1 MTGGVRLRP
10 LTVVEEGDEALVGD
24 PATGTFVSMPAVG
37 GVVISAL
44 LRGASEEE
52 AAAEAE
58 AFAGEPVDLPS
69 FVAALAELGFLDDRP
84 DGDRP
89 DGDRPGDDRPGDDRP
104 GGDRPDVERQ
114 AVRTAPIQ
122 MRRWMAGVSRRVA
135 RPFFGRAAWACY
147 LALALFCLAVFV
159 AAPSLF
165 PSPAQ
170 DAFLFDDVGLSV
182 LLLMPFVLVST
193 ALHEGGHWLAA
204 RAIGLRSRFGVD
216 RRMMLLVLETD
227 LSQLWTV
234 PRRLRYG
241 PLLGGIAVDVVVL
254 SLLLAA
260 RLLIRQGVWSP
271 APAVDATLAVWVFVK
286 LAGLLWQCMVFLRTD
301 LYAVLVNALGCRD
314 LWRVKTL
321 MLRQAFGRLTP
332 AQKAELVAAG
342 PADVRA
348 GRWFR
353 WVWLAGFAGVLAWF
367 VFFVLPVVVAALAWT
382 ADRLVLGPFE
392 PRFWYALLCAAL
404 LLGPYVLAL
413 FLAVREHVRR

>member
-24 PATGTFVSMPAVG
+24 PATGTFVAMPAVG
-37 GVVISAL
+37 GVLISAL
-44 LRGASEEE
+44 LRGASAEE
-52 AAAEAE
+52 AAAEAQ

-69 FVAALAELGFLDDRP
+69 FVATLAELGFLDDRP
-84 DGDRP
+84 DA
-89 DGDRPGDDRPGDDRP
+89 
-104 GGDRPDVERQ
+104 ERR

-122 MRRWMAGVSRRVA
+122 MRRWIAGVSRRVA

-159 AAPSLF
+159 TSPSLF
-165 PSPAQ
+165 PSPER
-170 DAFLFDDVGLSV
+170 DAFLLDDVGLSV

-204 RAIGLRSRFGVD
+204 RAIGVRSRFGVD

-234 PRRLRYG
+234 PRRLRHG

-260 RLLIRQGVWSP
+260 RLLILHGVWSP

-321 MLRQAFGRLTP
+321 LLRRAFGRLTP
-332 AQKAELVAAG
+332 AQAAELVAAG
-342 PADVRA
+342 PTDIRA

-367 VFFVLPVVVAALAWT
+367 VFFVLPVVAAALAWT

-404 LLGPYVLAL
+404 LLGPYALAL
-413 FLAVREHVRR
+413 FLAVRERVRR

>member
-10 LTVVEEGDEALVGD
+10 LTVIQEGDEALVGD
-24 PATGTFVSMPAVG
+24 PATGTFVAMPAVG
-37 GVVISAL
+37 GVLISAL
-44 LRGASEEE
+44 LRGASMEE

-58 AFAGEPVDLPS
+58 AYAGRPVDLPS
-69 FVAALAELGFLDDRP
+69 FVATLAELGFLDDRP
-84 DGDRP
+84 DA
-89 DGDRPGDDRPGDDRP
+89 
-104 GGDRPDVERQ
+104 ERQ
-114 AVRTAPIQ
+114 VVRTAPIQ
-122 MRRWMAGVSRRVA
+122 TRRWFAGVSERVA

-159 AAPSLF
+159 TSPSLF
-165 PSPAQ
+165 PSPER
-170 DAFLFDDVGLSV
+170 DAFLLGDVGLSV

-204 RAIGLRSRFGVD
+204 RAIGVRSRFGVD

-241 PLLGGIAVDVVVL
+241 PLLGGMAVDVVVL

-260 RLLIRQGVWSP
+260 RLLIRHGVWTP
-271 APAVDATLAVWVFVK
+271 APAVDATLAAWVFVK

-321 MLRQAFGRLTP
+321 LLRRAFGRLTP
-332 AQKAELVAAG
+332 GQAAELVAAG
-342 PADVRA
+342 PTDIRA

-367 VFFVLPVVVAALAWT
+367 VFFVLPVVAATLAWT

-404 LLGPYVLAL
+404 LLGPYALAL
-413 FLAVREHVRR
+413 FLAVRERVRR

>member
-1 MTGGVRLRP
+1 MRAGPAVTPMTGGVRLRP
-10 LTVVEEGDEALVGD
+10 LTVIQEGDEALVGD
-24 PATGTFVSMPAVG
+24 PATGTFVAMPAVG
-37 GVVISAL
+37 GVLISAL
-44 LRGASEEE
+44 LRGASVEE

-58 AFAGEPVDLPS
+58 AYAGRPVDLPS
-69 FVAALAELGFLDDRP
+69 FVATLAELGFLDDRP
-84 DGDRP
+84 DA
-89 DGDRPGDDRPGDDRP
+89 
-104 GGDRPDVERQ
+104 ERQ
-114 AVRTAPIQ
+114 VVRTAPIQ
-122 MRRWMAGVSRRVA
+122 TRRWFAGVSERVA

-159 AAPSLF
+159 TSPSLF
-165 PSPAQ
+165 PSPER
-170 DAFLFDDVGLSV
+170 DAFLLGDVGLSV

-204 RAIGLRSRFGVD
+204 RAIGVRSRFGVD

-241 PLLGGIAVDVVVL
+241 PLLGGMAVDVVVL

-260 RLLIRQGVWSP
+260 RLLIRHGVWSP

-301 LYAVLVNALGCRD
+301 LYALLVNALGCRD

-321 MLRQAFGRLTP
+321 LLRRAFGRLTP
-332 AQKAELVAAG
+332 GQAAELVAAG
-342 PADVRA
+342 PTDIRA

-367 VFFVLPVVVAALAWT
+367 VFFVLPVVAATLAWT

-404 LLGPYVLAL
+404 LLGPYALAL
-413 FLAVREHVRR
+413 FLAVRERVRR

>member
-1 MTGGVRLRP
+1 MTGPMTGPMTGGVRLRP

-24 PATGTFVSMPAVG
+24 PATGTFVAMPAVG

-44 LRGASEEE
+44 LRGASQEE

-69 FVAALAELGFLDDRP
+69 FVATLAELGFLDDVP
-84 DGDRP
+84 
-89 DGDRPGDDRPGDDRP
+89 PGDGRAGA
-104 GGDRPDVERQ
+104 ERQ

-122 MRRWMAGVSRRVA
+122 MRRWIAGVSRRAA
-135 RPFFGRAAWACY
+135 RPFFGRVAWACY

-159 AAPSLF
+159 TSPSLF
-165 PSPAQ
+165 PSPER
-170 DAFLFDDVGLSV
+170 DAFLLDDVGLSV

-260 RLLIRQGVWSP
+260 RLLIKQGVWSP

-321 MLRQAFGRLTP
+321 LLRRAFGRLTP
-332 AQKAELVAAG
+332 AQAAELVAAA
-342 PADVRA
+342 PTDLRA

-367 VFFVLPVVVAALAWT
+367 VFFVLPVVVATLAWT

-413 FLAVREHVRR
+413 LLAVRERVRR

>member
-1 MTGGVRLRP
+1 MSGRVPLRP
-10 LTVVEEGDEALVGD
+10 LTVVEEGEEALVGD
-24 PATGTFVSMPAVG
+24 PVTGVFVAMPAVG

-44 LRGASEEE
+44 LRGATEEE

-69 FVAALAELGFLDDRP
+69 FVATLAELGFVDDRP
-84 DGDRP
+84 E
-89 DGDRPGDDRPGDDRP
+89 
-104 GGDRPDVERQ
+104 VERR

-135 RPFFGRAAWACY
+135 RPFFGRVAWACY
-147 LALALFCLAVFV
+147 AALALFCLAVFA

-170 DAFLFDDVGLSV
+170 DAFLLGDVGLSA

-204 RAIGLRSRFGVD
+204 RAVGVESRFGVD

-227 LSQLWTV
+227 LSQVWTV
-234 PRRLRYG
+234 PRRRRYG
-241 PLLGGIAVDVVVL
+241 PLLGGMAVDVVLL
-254 SLLLAA
+254 SLLLGA
-260 RLLIRQGVWSP
+260 RLLIGQGVWSP
-271 APAVDATLAVWVFVK
+271 APAVDATLAVWVYVK

-321 MLRQAFGRLTP
+321 LLRRAFGRLTP
-332 AQKAELVAAG
+332 AQAAELDAAA

-367 VFFVLPVVVAALAWT
+367 VFFVVPVAVAVLAWT
-382 ADRLVLGPFE
+382 ADGLLLGPFE
-392 PRFWYALLCAAL
+392 PRFWYALLCAGL
-404 LLGPYVLAL
+404 LLGPYILAAS
-413 FLAVREHVRR
+413 LAVREYARR

>member
-10 LTVVEEGDEALVGD
+10 LTVIQEGDEALVGD
-24 PATGTFVSMPAVG
+24 PATGTFVAMPAVG
-37 GVVISAL
+37 GVLISAL
-44 LRGASEEE
+44 LRGASVEE

-58 AFAGEPVDLPS
+58 AYAGRPVDLPS
-69 FVAALAELGFLDDRP
+69 FVATLAELGFLDDRP
-84 DGDRP
+84 DA
-89 DGDRPGDDRPGDDRP
+89 
-104 GGDRPDVERQ
+104 ERQ
-114 AVRTAPIQ
+114 VVRTAPIQ
-122 MRRWMAGVSRRVA
+122 TRRWFAGVSERVA

-159 AAPSLF
+159 TSPSLF
-165 PSPAQ
+165 PSPER
-170 DAFLFDDVGLSV
+170 DAFLLGDVGLSV

-204 RAIGLRSRFGVD
+204 RAIGVRSRFGVD

-241 PLLGGIAVDVVVL
+241 PLLGGMAVDVVVL

-260 RLLIRQGVWSP
+260 RLLIRHGVWSP

-321 MLRQAFGRLTP
+321 LLRRAFGRLTP
-332 AQKAELVAAG
+332 GQAAELVAAG
-342 PADVRA
+342 PTDIRA

-367 VFFVLPVVVAALAWT
+367 VFFVLPVVAATLAWT

-404 LLGPYVLAL
+404 LLGPYALAL
-413 FLAVREHVRR
+413 FLAVRERVRR

>member
-1 MTGGVRLRP
+1 MRAGPAVTPMTGGVRLRP
-10 LTVVEEGDEALVGD
+10 LTVIQEGDEALVGD
-24 PATGTFVSMPAVG
+24 PATGTFVAMPAVG
-37 GVVISAL
+37 GVLISAL
-44 LRGASEEE
+44 LRGASVEE

-58 AFAGEPVDLPS
+58 AYAGRPVDLPS
-69 FVAALAELGFLDDRP
+69 FVATLAELGFLDDRP
-84 DGDRP
+84 DA
-89 DGDRPGDDRPGDDRP
+89 
-104 GGDRPDVERQ
+104 ERQ
-114 AVRTAPIQ
+114 VVRTAPIQ
-122 MRRWMAGVSRRVA
+122 TRRWFAGVSERVA

-159 AAPSLF
+159 TSPSLF
-165 PSPAQ
+165 PSPER
-170 DAFLFDDVGLSV
+170 DAFLLGDVGLSV

-204 RAIGLRSRFGVD
+204 RAIGVRSRFGVD

-241 PLLGGIAVDVVVL
+241 PLLGGMAVDVVVL

-260 RLLIRQGVWSP
+260 RLLIRHGVWSP

-321 MLRQAFGRLTP
+321 LLRRAFGRLTP
-332 AQKAELVAAG
+332 GQAAELVAAG
-342 PADVRA
+342 PTDIRA

-367 VFFVLPVVVAALAWT
+367 VFFVLPVVAATLAWT

-404 LLGPYVLAL
+404 LLGPYALAL
-413 FLAVREHVRR
+413 FLAVRERVRR

>member
-10 LTVVEEGDEALVGD
+10 LTVVEEGDEVLVGD
-24 PATGTFVSMPAVG
+24 PATGTFVAMPAVG
-37 GVVISAL
+37 GVLISAL
-44 LRGASEEE
+44 LRGASAEE

-69 FVAALAELGFLDDRP
+69 FVATLAELGFLDDRP
-84 DGDRP
+84 DA
-89 DGDRPGDDRPGDDRP
+89 
-104 GGDRPDVERQ
+104 ERR

-122 MRRWMAGVSRRVA
+122 MRRWIAGVSRRMA

-159 AAPSLF
+159 TSPSLF
-165 PSPAQ
+165 PSPER
-170 DAFLFDDVGLSV
+170 DAFLLDDVGLSV

-204 RAIGLRSRFGVD
+204 RAIGVRSRFGVD

-260 RLLIRQGVWSP
+260 RLLILHGVWSP

-321 MLRQAFGRLTP
+321 LLRRAFGRLTP
-332 AQKAELVAAG
+332 AQAAELVAAG
-342 PADVRA
+342 PTDIRA

-367 VFFVLPVVVAALAWT
+367 VFFVLPVVAAALAWT

-404 LLGPYVLAL
+404 LLGPYALAL
-413 FLAVREHVRR
+413 FLAVRERVRR

>member
-1 MTGGVRLRP
+1 MRAGPAVTPMTGGVRLRP
-10 LTVVEEGDEALVGD
+10 LTVIQEGDEALVGD
-24 PATGTFVSMPAVG
+24 PATGTFVAMPAVG
-37 GVVISAL
+37 GVLISAL
-44 LRGASEEE
+44 LRGASVEE

-58 AFAGEPVDLPS
+58 AHAGRPVDLPS
-69 FVAALAELGFLDDRP
+69 FVATLAELGFLDDRP
-84 DGDRP
+84 DA
-89 DGDRPGDDRPGDDRP
+89 
-104 GGDRPDVERQ
+104 ERQ
-114 AVRTAPIQ
+114 VVRTAPIQ
-122 MRRWMAGVSRRVA
+122 TRRWFAGVSERVA

-159 AAPSLF
+159 TSPSLF
-165 PSPAQ
+165 PSPER
-170 DAFLFDDVGLSV
+170 DAFLLGDVGLSV

-204 RAIGLRSRFGVD
+204 RAIGVRSRFGVD

-241 PLLGGIAVDVVVL
+241 PLLGGMAVDVVVL

-260 RLLIRQGVWSP
+260 RLLIRHGVWSP

-321 MLRQAFGRLTP
+321 LLRRAFGRLTP
-332 AQKAELVAAG
+332 GQAAELVAAG
-342 PADVRA
+342 PTDIRA

-367 VFFVLPVVVAALAWT
+367 VFFVLPVVAATLEWT

-404 LLGPYVLAL
+404 LLGPYALAL
-413 FLAVREHVRR
+413 FLAVRERVRR

>member
-1 MTGGVRLRP
+1 MRAGPAVTPMTGGVRLRP
-10 LTVVEEGDEALVGD
+10 LTVIQEGDEALVGD
-24 PATGTFVSMPAVG
+24 PATGTFVAMPAVG
-37 GVVISAL
+37 GVLISAL
-44 LRGASEEE
+44 LRGASVEE

-58 AFAGEPVDLPS
+58 AYAGRPVDLPS
-69 FVAALAELGFLDDRP
+69 FVATLAELGFLDDRP
-84 DGDRP
+84 DA
-89 DGDRPGDDRPGDDRP
+89 
-104 GGDRPDVERQ
+104 ERQ
-114 AVRTAPIQ
+114 VVRTAPIQ
-122 MRRWMAGVSRRVA
+122 TRRWFAGVSERVA

-159 AAPSLF
+159 TSPSLF
-165 PSPAQ
+165 PSPER
-170 DAFLFDDVGLSV
+170 DAFLLGDVGLSM

-204 RAIGLRSRFGVD
+204 RAIGVRSRFGVD

-241 PLLGGIAVDVVVL
+241 PLLGGMAVDVVVL

-260 RLLIRQGVWSP
+260 RLLIRHGVWSP

-321 MLRQAFGRLTP
+321 LLRRAFGRLTP
-332 AQKAELVAAG
+332 GQAAELVAAG
-342 PADVRA
+342 PTDIRA

-367 VFFVLPVVVAALAWT
+367 VFFVLPVVAATLAWT

-404 LLGPYVLAL
+404 LLGPYALAL
-413 FLAVREHVRR
+413 FLAVRERVRR